1 MLFTPLDPVVATPR
15 SHEDA
20 DATLATLARAGF
32 GRGMLSLV
40 DADAESP
47 ATSLARRRPSSW
59 ATSGALWGL
68 LWIAGTALATWTV
81 PVGTPA
87 FGALVMLGAVA
98 LVVQATLAARHVAT
112 DSGALPVRPDAVGA
126 PRAFKVLVHGS
137 RSDVAL
143 ARAILAA

>member
-15 SHEDA
+15 SREDA
-20 DATLATLARAGF
+20 HAALATLATAGF
-32 GRGMLSLV
+32 GGGMLSLV
-40 DADAESP
+40 DADAP
-47 ATSLARRRPSSW
+47 TSGNERRAPSTW
-59 ATSGALWGL
+59 RTSGALWGL

-81 PVGTPA
+81 PAGTPG

-98 LVVQATLAARHVAT
+98 LVVQATLAARHVA
-112 DSGALPVRPDAVGA
+112 SESDAPPASLDAGRA
-126 PRAFKVLVHGS
+126 PRSFKVLVHGS

>member
-15 SHEDA
+15 TREDA
-20 DATLATLARAGF
+20 HAAIATLATAGF

-40 DADAESP
+40 DADAP
-47 ATSLARRRPSSW
+47 AAGTASRAPSSW
-59 ATSGALWGL
+59 KTSGALWGL
-68 LWIAGTALATWTV
+68 LWIGGTTLATWTV
-81 PVGTPA
+81 PMGTPA

-98 LVVQATLAARHVAT
+98 LVMQATFAARLVTLDAAAQLPARVA
-112 DSGALPVRPDAVGA
+112 GQREPH
-126 PRAFKVLVHGS
+126 AFKVLVHGS